1 MILKTSTL
9 RTFVSICEQI
19 LLTYLSVSMESC
31 NPRADNFAISCAKIE
46 EGGGH
51 KKDPLEPK
59 SNCGEYNF
67 TQLSWKY
74 LNVYL

>member
-1 MILKTSTL
+1 MHNFFKDNSENSNFTH
-9 RTFVSICEQI
+9 FC
-19 LLTYLSVSMESC
+19 LTYLSVSMESC